1 MFMEEEE
8 GSIAVASMEEEVRP
22 PGEAQQWLAMVF
34 VNLLGEVV
42 KVVNGGDHSER
53 ERGRES
59 REKRRTSTQQAF
71 TNSQI

>member
-1 MFMEEEE
+1 
-8 GSIAVASMEEEVRP
+8 MEEEVRS

-53 ERGRES
+53 EGERE
-59 REKRRTSTQQAF
+59 RRTST
-71 TNSQI
+71 TIMHKLTDSNDKPR